1 MAGKKQAPR
10 EKRERRPFSRPMRY
24 DQRTLRE
31 EREYGLYWYAWLW
44 HILRPVTVFLCAVL
58 IVVGLVTMGWNRV
71 YETFLM
77 PVDPNNTQTVRFT
90 IESGD
95 SISEIGENLE
105 NAQLLR
111 NRTVF
116 RYLVQFMGVT
126 DKISYGT
133 FDLSPSM
140 DVNAIITELS
150 SGSQNAE
157 RTITI
162 IPGWT
167 VEDIADYLYEEGA
180 IQSREEFLTLCRDA
194 APFAEMSYPIK
205 LAQDLGT
212 LSGRKYQLEGYLAP
226 DTYRVFRNAS
236 AQQIVNTL
244 VEQTNT
250 VIDEVYYS
258 DSIQYEID
266 PETGEYREVVRY
278 RNDDL
283 TLDQIIILASM
294 IEKEAGKTDD
304 YARVSAVFTNRLNA
318 GMRLESDPTA
328 TYLLGVN
335 KLALTQEETSAVNNY
350 NTYVI
355 DGLPIGP
362 ICNPSA
368 AAMQAA
374 LYPDTQ
380 YIEEG
385 YLYFCAKEP
394 TSGELA
400 FAKTLEEHQAN
411 VAQYRPLWEEYDR
424 QTAAQAD
431 GRGDRR
437 GCPLQLGAFVL

>member
-10 EKRERRPFSRPMRY
+10 QEREQRPFSRPMRY

-31 EREYGLYWYAWLW
+31 EREYGVYWYAWLW
-44 HILRPVTVFLCAVL
+44 RVLRPVTVFFCAVL
-58 IVVGLVTMGWNRV
+58 IVIGLVTMGWNSV
-71 YETFLM
+71 YEAFLM
-77 PVDPNNTQTVRFT
+77 PVDPENTQTVRFT

-105 NAQLLR
+105 KAQLLR

-116 RYLVQFMGVT
+116 RYLVQFLGVT

-140 DVNAIITELS
+140 DVNAIIDELS

-167 VEDIADYLYEEGA
+167 VEDIADYLYAEGA
-180 IQSREEFLTLCRDA
+180 IQSREEFLNLCRDA

-205 LAQDLGT
+205 LAQDMGT

-250 VIDEVYYS
+250 VIDEVYYA
-258 DSIQYEID
+258 DTIQYEVD

-283 TLDQIIILASM
+283 TLDEIIILASM
-294 IEKEAGKTDD
+294 IEKEAANTED
-304 YARVSAVFTNRLNA
+304 YARVSAVFTNRMNA

-328 TYLLGVN
+328 TYLLGVD
-335 KLALTQEETSAVNNY
+335 KLALSDEETSAVNNY

-355 DGLPIGP
+355 DGLPVGP

-368 AAMQAA
+368 AAMEAA
-374 LYPDTQ
+374 LYPDVE
-380 YIEEG
+380 YVDEG

-400 FAKTLEEHQAN
+400 FAKTLEEHEAN
-411 VAQYRPLWEEYDR
+411 VAKYRPLWEEYDR
-424 QTAAQAD
+424 QRAQQQSASD
-431 GRGDRR
+431 TSA
-437 GCPLQLGAFVL
+437 Q

>member
-10 EKRERRPFSRPMRY
+10 QERERRPFSRPMRY
-24 DQRTLRE
+24 DQRTVRE
-31 EREYGLYWYAWLW
+31 EREYGVYWYAWLW
-44 HILRPVTVFLCAVL
+44 RVLRPVTVFFCAVL
-58 IVVGLVTMGWNRV
+58 IVIGLVTMGWNSV
-71 YETFLM
+71 YEAFLM
-77 PVDPNNTQTVRFT
+77 PVDPENTQTVRFT

-105 NAQLLR
+105 KAQLLR

-116 RYLVQFMGVT
+116 RYLVQFLGVT

-140 DVNAIITELS
+140 DVNAIIDELS

-167 VEDIADYLYEEGA
+167 VEDIADYLYAEGA
-180 IQSREEFLTLCRDA
+180 IQSREEFLNLCRDA

-205 LAQDLGT
+205 LAQDMGT

-250 VIDEVYYS
+250 VIDEVYYA
-258 DSIQYEID
+258 DTIQYEVD

-283 TLDQIIILASM
+283 TLDEIIILASM
-294 IEKEAGKTDD
+294 IEKEAASTED
-304 YARVSAVFTNRLNA
+304 YARVSAVFTNRMNA

-328 TYLLGVN
+328 TYLLGVD
-335 KLALTQEETSAVNNY
+335 KLALSNEETSAVNNY

-355 DGLPIGP
+355 DGLPVGP

-368 AAMQAA
+368 AAMEAA
-374 LYPDTQ
+374 LYPDVE
-380 YIEEG
+380 YVDEG

-400 FAKTLEEHQAN
+400 FAKTLEEHEAN
-411 VAQYRPLWEEYDR
+411 VAKYRPLWEEYDR
-424 QTAAQAD
+424 QRAQQQSASD
-431 GRGDRR
+431 TSA
-437 GCPLQLGAFVL
+437 Q

>member
-1 MAGKKQAPR
+1 MAGKKHTVPR
-10 EKRERRPFSRPMRY
+10 DTSRKRPFSRPMRY
-24 DQRTLRE
+24 DQRTLHK
-31 EREYGLYWYAWLW
+31 EREYGVYWYAWLW
-44 HILRPVTVFLCAVL
+44 RVLRPLTAFFCAVL
-58 IVVGLVTMGWNRV
+58 IVIGIVTMGWNRV

-167 VEDIADYLYEEGA
+167 VEDIADYLYAEGA
-180 IQSREEFLTLCRDA
+180 IQSREEFLNLCRDA

-205 LAQDLGT
+205 LAQDMGT

-244 VEQTNT
+244 VEQTHT
-250 VIDEVYYS
+250 VIDEVYYA
-258 DSIQYEID
+258 DTIQYEVD
-266 PETGEYREVVRY
+266 PVTGEYREVVRY

-283 TLDQIIILASM
+283 TLDEIIILASM
-294 IEKEAGKTDD
+294 IEKEAANTED
-304 YARVSAVFTNRLNA
+304 YARVSAVFTNRMNA

-328 TYLLGVN
+328 TYLLGVD
-335 KLALTQEETSAVNNY
+335 KLALSDEETSAVNNY

-355 DGLPIGP
+355 DGLPVGP

-368 AAMQAA
+368 AAMEAA
-374 LYPDTQ
+374 LYPDVE
-380 YIEEG
+380 YVDEG

-400 FAKTLEEHQAN
+400 FAKTLEEHEAN
-411 VAQYRPLWEEYDR
+411 VAKYRPLWEEYDR
-424 QTAAQAD
+424 QRAQQQSASD
-431 GRGDRR
+431 TSA
-437 GCPLQLGAFVL
+437 Q

>member
-10 EKRERRPFSRPMRY
+10 QERERRPFSRPMRY
-24 DQRTLRE
+24 DQRTVRE
-31 EREYGLYWYAWLW
+31 EREYGVYWYAWLW
-44 HILRPVTVFLCAVL
+44 RVLRPVTVFFCAVL
-58 IVVGLVTMGWNRV
+58 IVIGLVTMGWNSV
-71 YETFLM
+71 YEAFLM
-77 PVDPNNTQTVRFT
+77 PVDPENTQTVRFT

-105 NAQLLR
+105 KAQLLR

-116 RYLVQFMGVT
+116 RYLVQFLGVT

-140 DVNAIITELS
+140 DVNAIIDELS

-205 LAQDLGT
+205 LAQDMGT

-236 AQQIVNTL
+236 AQQIVSTL

-250 VIDEVYYS
+250 VIDEVYYA
-258 DSIQYEID
+258 DTIQYEVD

-283 TLDQIIILASM
+283 TLDEIIILASM
-294 IEKEAGKTDD
+294 IEKEAANTED
-304 YARVSAVFTNRLNA
+304 YARVSAVFTNRMNA

-328 TYLLGVN
+328 TYLLGVD
-335 KLALTQEETSAVNNY
+335 KLALSDEETSAVNNY

-355 DGLPIGP
+355 DGLPVGP

-368 AAMQAA
+368 AAMEAA
-374 LYPDTQ
+374 LYPDVE
-380 YIEEG
+380 YVDEG

-400 FAKTLEEHQAN
+400 FAKTLEEHEAN
-411 VAQYRPLWEEYDR
+411 VAKYRPLWEEYDR
-424 QTAAQAD
+424 QRAQQQSASD
-431 GRGDRR
+431 TSA
-437 GCPLQLGAFVL
+437 Q

>member
-10 EKRERRPFSRPMRY
+10 QERERRPFSRPMRY
-24 DQRTLRE
+24 DQRTVRE
-31 EREYGLYWYAWLW
+31 EREYGVYWYAWLW
-44 HILRPVTVFLCAVL
+44 RVLRPVTVFFCAVL
-58 IVVGLVTMGWNRV
+58 IVIGLVTMGWNSV
-71 YETFLM
+71 YEAFLM
-77 PVDPNNTQTVRFT
+77 PVDPENTQTVRFT

-105 NAQLLR
+105 KAQLLR

-116 RYLVQFMGVT
+116 RYLVQFLGVT

-140 DVNAIITELS
+140 DVNAIIDELS

-167 VEDIADYLYEEGA
+167 VEDIADYLYAEGA
-180 IQSREEFLTLCRDA
+180 IQSREEFLNLCRDA

-205 LAQDLGT
+205 LAQDMGT

-236 AQQIVNTL
+236 AQQIVSTL

-250 VIDEVYYS
+250 VIDEVYYA
-258 DSIQYEID
+258 DTIQYEVD

-283 TLDQIIILASM
+283 TLDEIIILASM
-294 IEKEAGKTDD
+294 IEKEAASTED
-304 YARVSAVFTNRLNA
+304 YARVSAVFTNRMNA

-328 TYLLGVN
+328 TYLLGVD
-335 KLALTQEETSAVNNY
+335 KLALSNEETSAVNNY

-355 DGLPIGP
+355 DGLPVGP

-368 AAMQAA
+368 AAMEAA
-374 LYPDTQ
+374 LYPDVE
-380 YIEEG
+380 YVDEG

-400 FAKTLEEHQAN
+400 FARTLEEHEAN
-411 VAQYRPLWEEYDR
+411 VAKYRPLWEEYDR
-424 QTAAQAD
+424 QRAQQQSASD
-431 GRGDRR
+431 TSA
-437 GCPLQLGAFVL
+437 Q

>member
-10 EKRERRPFSRPMRY
+10 QERERRPFSRPMRY
-24 DQRTLRE
+24 DQRTVRE
-31 EREYGLYWYAWLW
+31 EREYGVYWYAWLW
-44 HILRPVTVFLCAVL
+44 RVLRPVTVFFCAVL
-58 IVVGLVTMGWNRV
+58 IVIGLVTMGWNSV
-71 YETFLM
+71 YEAFLM
-77 PVDPNNTQTVRFT
+77 PVDPENTQTVRFT

-105 NAQLLR
+105 EAQLLR

-116 RYLVQFMGVT
+116 RYLVQFLGVT

-140 DVNAIITELS
+140 DVNAIIDELS

-167 VEDIADYLYEEGA
+167 VEDIADYLYAEGA
-180 IQSREEFLTLCRDA
+180 IQSREEFLNLCRDA

-205 LAQDLGT
+205 LAQDMGT

-236 AQQIVNTL
+236 AQQIVSTL

-250 VIDEVYYS
+250 VIDEVYYA
-258 DSIQYEID
+258 DTIQYEVD

-283 TLDQIIILASM
+283 TLDEIIILASM
-294 IEKEAGKTDD
+294 IEKEAANTED
-304 YARVSAVFTNRLNA
+304 YARVSAVFTNRMNA

-328 TYLLGVN
+328 TYLLGVD
-335 KLALTQEETSAVNNY
+335 KLALSDEETSAVNNY

-355 DGLPIGP
+355 DGLPVGP

-368 AAMQAA
+368 AAMEAA
-374 LYPDTQ
+374 LYPDVE
-380 YIEEG
+380 YVDEG

-400 FAKTLEEHQAN
+400 FAKTLEEHEAN

-424 QTAAQAD
+424 QRAQQQSASD
-431 GRGDRR
+431 TNA
-437 GCPLQLGAFVL
+437 Q

>member
-10 EKRERRPFSRPMRY
+10 QERERRPFSRPMRY
-24 DQRTLRE
+24 DQRTVRE
-31 EREYGLYWYAWLW
+31 EREYGVYWYAWLW
-44 HILRPVTVFLCAVL
+44 RVLRPVTVFFCAVL
-58 IVVGLVTMGWNRV
+58 IVIGLVTMGWNSV
-71 YETFLM
+71 YEAFLM
-77 PVDPNNTQTVRFT
+77 PVDPENTQTVRFT

-105 NAQLLR
+105 KAQLLR

-116 RYLVQFMGVT
+116 RYLVQFLGVT

-140 DVNAIITELS
+140 DVNAIIDELS

-167 VEDIADYLYEEGA
+167 VEDIADYLYAEGA
-180 IQSREEFLTLCRDA
+180 IQSREEFLNLCRDA

-205 LAQDLGT
+205 LAQDMGT

-236 AQQIVNTL
+236 AQQIVSTL

-250 VIDEVYYS
+250 VIDEVYYA
-258 DSIQYEID
+258 DTIQYEVD

-283 TLDQIIILASM
+283 TLDEIIILASI
-294 IEKEAGKTDD
+294 IEKEAANTED
-304 YARVSAVFTNRLNA
+304 YARVSAVFTNRMNA

-328 TYLLGVN
+328 TYLLGVD
-335 KLALTQEETSAVNNY
+335 KLALSDEETSAVNNY

-355 DGLPIGP
+355 DGLPVGP

-368 AAMQAA
+368 AAMEAA
-374 LYPDTQ
+374 LYPDVE
-380 YIEEG
+380 YVDEG

-400 FAKTLEEHQAN
+400 FARTLEEHEAN
-411 VAQYRPLWEEYDR
+411 VAKYRPLWEEYDR
-424 QTAAQAD
+424 QRAQQQQSANDTTAQ
-431 GRGDRR
+431 
-437 GCPLQLGAFVL
+437 Q

>member
-10 EKRERRPFSRPMRY
+10 QERERRPFSRPMRY
-24 DQRTLRE
+24 DQRTVRE
-31 EREYGLYWYAWLW
+31 EREYGVYWYAWLW
-44 HILRPVTVFLCAVL
+44 RVLRPVTVFFCAVL
-58 IVVGLVTMGWNRV
+58 IVIGLVTMGWNSV
-71 YETFLM
+71 YEAFLM
-77 PVDPNNTQTVRFT
+77 PVDPENTQTVRFT

-105 NAQLLR
+105 KAQLLR

-116 RYLVQFMGVT
+116 RYLVQFLGVT

-140 DVNAIITELS
+140 DVNAIIDELS

-167 VEDIADYLYEEGA
+167 VEDIADYLYAEGA
-180 IQSREEFLTLCRDA
+180 IQSREEFLNLCRDA

-205 LAQDLGT
+205 LAQDMGT

-250 VIDEVYYS
+250 VIDEVYYA
-258 DSIQYEID
+258 DTIQYEVD

-283 TLDQIIILASM
+283 TLDEIIILASM
-294 IEKEAGKTDD
+294 IEKEAASTED
-304 YARVSAVFTNRLNA
+304 YGRVSAVFTNRMNA

-328 TYLLGVN
+328 TYLLGVD
-335 KLALTQEETSAVNNY
+335 KLALSNEETSAVNNY

-368 AAMQAA
+368 AAMEAA
-374 LYPDTQ
+374 LYPDVE
-380 YIEEG
+380 YVDEG

-400 FAKTLEEHQAN
+400 FARTLEEHEAN
-411 VAQYRPLWEEYDR
+411 VAKYRPLWEEYDR
-424 QTAAQAD
+424 QRAQQQSASD
-431 GRGDRR
+431 TSA
-437 GCPLQLGAFVL
+437 Q

>member
-10 EKRERRPFSRPMRY
+10 QERERRPFSRPMRY
-24 DQRTLRE
+24 DQRTVRE
-31 EREYGLYWYAWLW
+31 EREYGVYWYAWLW
-44 HILRPVTVFLCAVL
+44 RVLRPVTVFFCAVL
-58 IVVGLVTMGWNRV
+58 IVIGLVTMGWNSV
-71 YETFLM
+71 YEAFLM
-77 PVDPNNTQTVRFT
+77 PVDPENTQTVRFT

-105 NAQLLR
+105 KAQLLR

-116 RYLVQFMGVT
+116 RYLVQFLGVT

-140 DVNAIITELS
+140 DVNAIIDELS

-167 VEDIADYLYEEGA
+167 VEDIADYLYAEGA
-180 IQSREEFLTLCRDA
+180 IQSREEFLNLCRDA

-205 LAQDLGT
+205 LAQDMGT

-236 AQQIVNTL
+236 AQQIVSTL

-283 TLDQIIILASM
+283 TLDEIIILASM
-294 IEKEAGKTDD
+294 IEKEAANTED
-304 YARVSAVFTNRLNA
+304 YARVSAVFTNRMNA

-328 TYLLGVN
+328 TYLLGVD
-335 KLALTQEETSAVNNY
+335 KLALSDEETSAVNNY

-355 DGLPIGP
+355 DGLPVGP

-368 AAMQAA
+368 AAMEAA
-374 LYPDTQ
+374 LYPDVE
-380 YIEEG
+380 YVDEG

-400 FAKTLEEHQAN
+400 FAKTLEEHEAN
-411 VAQYRPLWEEYDR
+411 VAKYRPLWEEYDR
-424 QTAAQAD
+424 QRAQQQSASD
-431 GRGDRR
+431 TSA
-437 GCPLQLGAFVL
+437 Q

>member
-283 TLDQIIILASM
+283 TLDEIIILASM
-294 IEKEAGKTDD
+294 IEKEAASTED
-304 YARVSAVFTNRLNA
+304 YGRVSAVFTNRMNA

-328 TYLLGVN
+328 TYLLGID
-335 KLALTQEETSAVNNY
+335 KLALSNEETSAVNNY

-368 AAMQAA
+368 AAMEAA
-374 LYPDTQ
+374 LYPDVE
-380 YIEEG
+380 YVDEG

-400 FAKTLEEHQAN
+400 FAKTLEEHEAN
-411 VAQYRPLWEEYDR
+411 VAKYRPLWEEYDR
-424 QTAAQAD
+424 QRAQQQQQSANDTTAQ
-431 GRGDRR
+431 
-437 GCPLQLGAFVL
+437 Q

>member
-10 EKRERRPFSRPMRY
+10 KTRERRPFSRPMRY

-31 EREYGLYWYAWLW
+31 EREYGVYWYAWLW
-44 HILRPVTVFLCAVL
+44 RVLRPVTVFLCAVL
-58 IVVGLVTMGWNRV
+58 IVVGLVTTGWNKV

-77 PVDPNNTQTVRFT
+77 PVDPDNTQTVRFT

-105 NAQLLR
+105 KAQLLR

-116 RYLVQFMGVT
+116 RYLVQFLGVT

-140 DVNAIITELS
+140 DVNAIIEELS

-194 APFAEMSYPIK
+194 APFADMSYPIK
-205 LAQDLGT
+205 LAQDMGT

-236 AQQIVNTL
+236 AQQIVSTL

-283 TLDQIIILASM
+283 TLDEIIILASM
-294 IEKEAGKTDD
+294 IEKEAANTAD
-304 YARVSAVFTNRLNA
+304 YGRVSAVFTNRMRA

-328 TYLLGVN
+328 TYLLGVD
-335 KLALTQEETSAVNNY
+335 KLALSNEETSAVNNY

-368 AAMQAA
+368 AAMEAA
-374 LYPDTQ
+374 LYPDVE
-380 YIEEG
+380 YVDEG

-400 FAKTLEEHQAN
+400 FAKTLEEHEAN
-411 VAQYRPLWEEYDR
+411 VARYRPLWEEYDR
-424 QTAAQAD
+424 QRAQQQSASD
-431 GRGDRR
+431 TNA
-437 GCPLQLGAFVL
+437 Q

>member
-1 MAGKKQAPR
+1 M
-10 EKRERRPFSRPMRY
+10 
-24 DQRTLRE
+24 
-31 EREYGLYWYAWLW
+31 
-44 HILRPVTVFLCAVL
+44 
-58 IVVGLVTMGWNRV
+58 
-71 YETFLM
+71 
-77 PVDPNNTQTVRFT
+77 
-90 IESGD
+90 
-95 SISEIGENLE
+95 
-105 NAQLLR
+105 
-111 NRTVF
+111 
-116 RYLVQFMGVT
+116 
-126 DKISYGT
+126 
-133 FDLSPSM
+133 
-140 DVNAIITELS
+140 
-150 SGSQNAE
+150 
-157 RTITI
+157 
-162 IPGWT
+162 
-167 VEDIADYLYEEGA
+167 EDIADYLYEEGA

-283 TLDQIIILASM
+283 TLDEIIILASM
-294 IEKEAGKTDD
+294 IEKEAASTED
-304 YARVSAVFTNRLNA
+304 YGRVSAVFTNRMNA

-328 TYLLGVN
+328 TYLLGVD
-335 KLALTQEETSAVNNY
+335 KLALSDEETSAVNNY

-368 AAMQAA
+368 AAMEAA
-374 LYPDTQ
+374 LYPDVE
-380 YIEEG
+380 YVDEG

-400 FAKTLEEHQAN
+400 FAKTLEEHEAN
-411 VAQYRPLWEEYDR
+411 VAKYRPLWEEYDR
-424 QTAAQAD
+424 QRAQQQSASGTD
-431 GRGDRR
+431 A
-437 GCPLQLGAFVL
+437 Q

>member
-10 EKRERRPFSRPMRY
+10 QERERRPFSRPMRY
-24 DQRTLRE
+24 DQRTVRE
-31 EREYGLYWYAWLW
+31 EREYGVYWYAWLW
-44 HILRPVTVFLCAVL
+44 RVLRPVTVFFCAVL
-58 IVVGLVTMGWNRV
+58 IVIGLVTMGWNSV
-71 YETFLM
+71 YEAFLM
-77 PVDPNNTQTVRFT
+77 PVDPENTQTVRFT
-90 IESGD
+90 IESGE

-105 NAQLLR
+105 KAQLLR

-116 RYLVQFMGVT
+116 RYLVQFLGVT

-140 DVNAIITELS
+140 DVNAIIDELS

-167 VEDIADYLYEEGA
+167 VEDIADYLYAEGA
-180 IQSREEFLTLCRDA
+180 IQSREEFLNLCRDA

-205 LAQDLGT
+205 LAQDMGT

-236 AQQIVNTL
+236 AQQIVSTL

-250 VIDEVYYS
+250 VIDEVYYA
-258 DSIQYEID
+258 DTIQYEVD

-283 TLDQIIILASM
+283 TLDEIIILASM
-294 IEKEAGKTDD
+294 IEKEAANTED
-304 YARVSAVFTNRLNA
+304 YARVSAVFTNRMNA

-328 TYLLGVN
+328 TYLLGVD
-335 KLALTQEETSAVNNY
+335 KLALSDEETSAVNNY

-355 DGLPIGP
+355 DGLPVGP

-368 AAMQAA
+368 AAMEAA
-374 LYPDTQ
+374 LYPDVE
-380 YIEEG
+380 YVDEG

-400 FAKTLEEHQAN
+400 FARTLEEHEAN
-411 VAQYRPLWEEYDR
+411 VAKYRPLWEEYDR
-424 QTAAQAD
+424 QRAQQQQQSANDTTAQ
-431 GRGDRR
+431 
-437 GCPLQLGAFVL
+437 Q

>member
-10 EKRERRPFSRPMRY
+10 KTRERRPFSRPMRY

-31 EREYGLYWYAWLW
+31 EREYGVYWYAWLW
-44 HILRPVTVFLCAVL
+44 RVLRPVTVFLCAVL
-58 IVVGLVTMGWNRV
+58 IVVGLVTTGWNKV

-77 PVDPNNTQTVRFT
+77 PVDPDNTQTVRFT

-105 NAQLLR
+105 KAQLLR

-116 RYLVQFMGVT
+116 RYLVQFLGVT

-283 TLDQIIILASM
+283 TLDEIIILASM
-294 IEKEAGKTDD
+294 IEKEAASTED
-304 YARVSAVFTNRLNA
+304 YGRVSAVFTNRMNA

-328 TYLLGVN
+328 TYLLGID
-335 KLALTQEETSAVNNY
+335 KLALSNEETSAVNNY

-368 AAMQAA
+368 AAMEAA
-374 LYPDTQ
+374 LYPDVE
-380 YIEEG
+380 YVDEG

-400 FAKTLEEHQAN
+400 FAKTLEEHEAN

-424 QTAAQAD
+424 QRAQQQSASD
-431 GRGDRR
+431 TNA
-437 GCPLQLGAFVL
+437 Q

>member
-133 FDLSPSM
+133 FNLSPSM

-283 TLDQIIILASM
+283 TLDEIIILASM
-294 IEKEAGKTDD
+294 IEKEAASTED
-304 YARVSAVFTNRLNA
+304 YGRVSAVFTNRMNA

-328 TYLLGVN
+328 TYLLGID
-335 KLALTQEETSAVNNY
+335 KLALSNEETSAVNNY

-368 AAMQAA
+368 AAMEAA
-374 LYPDTQ
+374 LYPDVE
-380 YIEEG
+380 YVDEG

-400 FAKTLEEHQAN
+400 FAKTLEEHEAN
-411 VAQYRPLWEEYDR
+411 VARYRPLWEEYDR
-424 QTAAQAD
+424 QRAQQQSASD
-431 GRGDRR
+431 TNA
-437 GCPLQLGAFVL
+437 Q

>member
-10 EKRERRPFSRPMRY
+10 QERERRPFSRPMRY
-24 DQRTLRE
+24 DQRTVRE
-31 EREYGLYWYAWLW
+31 EREYGVYWYAWLW
-44 HILRPVTVFLCAVL
+44 RVLRPVTVFFCAVL
-58 IVVGLVTMGWNRV
+58 IVIGLVTMGWNSV
-71 YETFLM
+71 YEAFLM
-77 PVDPNNTQTVRFT
+77 PVDPENTQTVRFT

-105 NAQLLR
+105 KAQLLR

-116 RYLVQFMGVT
+116 RYLVQFLGVT

-140 DVNAIITELS
+140 DVNAIIDELS

-194 APFAEMSYPIK
+194 APFADMSYPIK
-205 LAQDLGT
+205 LAQDMGT

-283 TLDQIIILASM
+283 TLDEIIILASM
-294 IEKEAGKTDD
+294 IEKEAASTED
-304 YARVSAVFTNRLNA
+304 YARVSAVFTNRMNA

-328 TYLLGVN
+328 TYLLGVD
-335 KLALTQEETSAVNNY
+335 KLALSDEETSAVNNY

-355 DGLPIGP
+355 DGLPVGP

-368 AAMQAA
+368 AAMEAA
-374 LYPDTQ
+374 LYPDVE
-380 YIEEG
+380 YVDEG

-400 FAKTLEEHQAN
+400 FAKTLEEHEAN

-424 QTAAQAD
+424 QRAQQQSASD
-431 GRGDRR
+431 TSA
-437 GCPLQLGAFVL
+437 Q

>member
-10 EKRERRPFSRPMRY
+10 QERERRPFSRPMRY
-24 DQRTLRE
+24 DQRTVRE
-31 EREYGLYWYAWLW
+31 EREYGVYWYAWLW
-44 HILRPVTVFLCAVL
+44 RVLRPVTVFFCAVL
-58 IVVGLVTMGWNRV
+58 IVIGLVTMGWNSV
-71 YETFLM
+71 YEAFLM
-77 PVDPNNTQTVRFT
+77 PVDPENTQTVRFT

-105 NAQLLR
+105 EAQLLR

-116 RYLVQFMGVT
+116 RYLVQFLGVT

-140 DVNAIITELS
+140 DVNAIIDELS

-167 VEDIADYLYEEGA
+167 VEDIADYLYAEGA
-180 IQSREEFLTLCRDA
+180 IQSREEFLNLCRDA

-205 LAQDLGT
+205 LAQDMGT

-250 VIDEVYYS
+250 VIDEVYYA
-258 DSIQYEID
+258 DTIQYEVD

-283 TLDQIIILASM
+283 TLDEIIILASM
-294 IEKEAGKTDD
+294 IEKEAANTED
-304 YARVSAVFTNRLNA
+304 YARVSAVFTNRMNA

-328 TYLLGVN
+328 TYLLGVD
-335 KLALTQEETSAVNNY
+335 KLALSDEETSAVNNY

-355 DGLPIGP
+355 DGLPVGP

-368 AAMQAA
+368 AAMEAA
-374 LYPDTQ
+374 LYPDVE
-380 YIEEG
+380 YVDEG

-400 FAKTLEEHQAN
+400 FAKTLEEHEAN

-424 QTAAQAD
+424 QRAQQQSASD
-431 GRGDRR
+431 TNA
-437 GCPLQLGAFVL
+437 Q

>member
-1 MAGKKQAPR
+1 MAGKKHTVPR
-10 EKRERRPFSRPMRY
+10 DPSRKRPFSRPMRY
-24 DQRTLRE
+24 DQRTLHK
-31 EREYGLYWYAWLW
+31 EREYGVYWYAWLW
-44 HILRPVTVFLCAVL
+44 RVLRPLTAFFCAVL
-58 IVVGLVTMGWNRV
+58 IVIGIVTMGWNRV
-71 YETFLM
+71 YEAFLM
-77 PVDPNNTQTVRFT
+77 PVDPESTETVQFT

-95 SISEIGENLE
+95 SISRIGTNLE
-105 NAQLLR
+105 RENLLR
-111 NRTVF
+111 NSTVF
-116 RYLVQFMGVT
+116 RYLVQFTGVT
-126 DKISYGT
+126 DEISYGT
-133 FDLSPSM
+133 YELSPSM
-140 DVNAIITELS
+140 DVSAIINELT

-180 IQSREEFLTLCRDA
+180 ITSREEFLNLCRDA
-194 APFAEMSYPIK
+194 TPFVEMSYPIK
-205 LAQDLGT
+205 LAQDMGT

-226 DTYRVFRNAS
+226 DTYRVFRSAS
-236 AQQIVNTL
+236 AQEIINTL

-250 VIDEVYYS
+250 VIDEVYYANTV
-258 DSIQYEID
+258 QYELD
-266 PETGEYREVVRY
+266 AETGEYQQVERY

-368 AAMQAA
+368 AAMHAA

-424 QTAAQAD
+424 QTAAQAEATAT
-431 GRGDRR
+431 
-437 GCPLQLGAFVL
+437 PTPQAQ

>member
-10 EKRERRPFSRPMRY
+10 QERERRPFSRPMRY
-24 DQRTLRE
+24 DQRTVRE
-31 EREYGLYWYAWLW
+31 EREYGVYWYAWLW
-44 HILRPVTVFLCAVL
+44 RVLRPVTVFFCAVL
-58 IVVGLVTMGWNRV
+58 IVIGLVTMGWNSV
-71 YETFLM
+71 YEAFLM
-77 PVDPNNTQTVRFT
+77 PVDPENTQTVRFT

-105 NAQLLR
+105 KAQLLR

-116 RYLVQFMGVT
+116 RYLVQFLGVT

-140 DVNAIITELS
+140 DVNAIIDELS

-167 VEDIADYLYEEGA
+167 VEDIADYLYAEGA
-180 IQSREEFLTLCRDA
+180 IQSREEFLNLCRDA

-205 LAQDLGT
+205 LAQDMGT

-236 AQQIVNTL
+236 AQQIVSTL

-250 VIDEVYYS
+250 VIDEVYYA
-258 DSIQYEID
+258 DTIQYEVD

-283 TLDQIIILASM
+283 TLDEIIILASM
-294 IEKEAGKTDD
+294 IEKEAANTED
-304 YARVSAVFTNRLNA
+304 YARVSAVFTNRMNA

-328 TYLLGVN
+328 TYLLGVD
-335 KLALTQEETSAVNNY
+335 KLALSDEETSAVNNY

-355 DGLPIGP
+355 DGLPVGP

-368 AAMQAA
+368 AAMEAA
-374 LYPDTQ
+374 LYPDVE
-380 YIEEG
+380 YVDEG

-400 FAKTLEEHQAN
+400 FARTLEEHEAN

-424 QTAAQAD
+424 QRAQQQSASD
-431 GRGDRR
+431 TSA
-437 GCPLQLGAFVL
+437 Q

>member
-10 EKRERRPFSRPMRY
+10 QERERRPFSRPMRY
-24 DQRTLRE
+24 DQRTVRE
-31 EREYGLYWYAWLW
+31 EREYGVYWYAWLW
-44 HILRPVTVFLCAVL
+44 RVLRPVTVFFCAVL
-58 IVVGLVTMGWNRV
+58 IVIGLVTMGWNSV
-71 YETFLM
+71 YEAFLM
-77 PVDPNNTQTVRFT
+77 PVDPENTQTVRFT

-105 NAQLLR
+105 KAQLLR

-116 RYLVQFMGVT
+116 RYLVQFLGVT

-140 DVNAIITELS
+140 DVNAIIEELS

-167 VEDIADYLYEEGA
+167 VEDIADYLYAEGA
-180 IQSREEFLTLCRDA
+180 IQSREEFLNLCRDA

-205 LAQDLGT
+205 LAQDMGT

-236 AQQIVNTL
+236 AQQIVSTL

-250 VIDEVYYS
+250 VIDEVYYA
-258 DSIQYEID
+258 DTIQYEVD

-283 TLDQIIILASM
+283 TLDEIIILASM
-294 IEKEAGKTDD
+294 IEKEAASTGD
-304 YARVSAVFTNRLNA
+304 YARVSAVFTNRMNA

-328 TYLLGVN
+328 TYLLGVD
-335 KLALTQEETSAVNNY
+335 KLALSDEETSAVNNY

-355 DGLPIGP
+355 DGLPVGP

-368 AAMQAA
+368 AAMEAA
-374 LYPDTQ
+374 LYPDVE
-380 YIEEG
+380 YVDEG

-400 FAKTLEEHQAN
+400 FAKTLEEHEAN

-424 QTAAQAD
+424 QRAQQQSASD
-431 GRGDRR
+431 TNA
-437 GCPLQLGAFVL
+437 Q

>member
-10 EKRERRPFSRPMRY
+10 QERERRPFSRPMRY
-24 DQRTLRE
+24 DQRTVRE
-31 EREYGLYWYAWLW
+31 EREYGVYWYAWLW
-44 HILRPVTVFLCAVL
+44 RVLRPVTVFFCAVL
-58 IVVGLVTMGWNRV
+58 IVIGLVTMGWNSV
-71 YETFLM
+71 YEAFLM
-77 PVDPNNTQTVRFT
+77 PVDPENTQTVRFT

-105 NAQLLR
+105 KAQLLR

-116 RYLVQFMGVT
+116 RYLVQFLGVT

-140 DVNAIITELS
+140 DVNAIIDELS

-167 VEDIADYLYEEGA
+167 VEDIADYLYAEGA
-180 IQSREEFLTLCRDA
+180 IQSREEFLNLCRDA

-205 LAQDLGT
+205 LAQDMGT

-236 AQQIVNTL
+236 AQQIVSTL

-250 VIDEVYYS
+250 VIDEVYYA
-258 DSIQYEID
+258 DTIQYEVD

-283 TLDQIIILASM
+283 TLDEIIILASM
-294 IEKEAGKTDD
+294 IEKEAASTED
-304 YARVSAVFTNRLNA
+304 YARVSAVFTNRMNA

-328 TYLLGVN
+328 TYLLGVD
-335 KLALTQEETSAVNNY
+335 KLALSAEETSAVNNY

-355 DGLPIGP
+355 DGLPVGP

-368 AAMQAA
+368 AAMEAA
-374 LYPDTQ
+374 LYPDVE
-380 YIEEG
+380 YVDEG

-400 FAKTLEEHQAN
+400 FAKTLEEHEAN

-424 QTAAQAD
+424 QRAQQQSASD
-431 GRGDRR
+431 TSA
-437 GCPLQLGAFVL
+437 Q

>member
-10 EKRERRPFSRPMRY
+10 REGVRRPFSRPMRY

-31 EREYGLYWYAWLW
+31 EREYGVYWYAWLW
-44 HILRPVTVFLCAVL
+44 RILRPVTIFLCAIL
-58 IVVGLVTMGWNRV
+58 IVVGLVTTGWNKV
-71 YETFLM
+71 YEAFLM
-77 PVDPNNTQTVRFT
+77 PVDPGNTQTTRFT

-105 NAQLLR
+105 KAQLLR
-111 NRTVF
+111 NGTVF
-116 RYLVQFMGVT
+116 RYLVQFTGVT

-140 DVNAIITELS
+140 DVNAIIAELS

-167 VEDIADYLYEEGA
+167 VEDIADYLYAEGA
-180 IQSREEFLTLCRDA
+180 IQSREEFLNLCRDA

-205 LAQDLGT
+205 LAQDMGT
-212 LSGRKYQLEGYLAP
+212 LPGRKYQLEGYLAP

-236 AQQIVNTL
+236 AQEIIRTL

-250 VIDEVYYS
+250 VIDEVYYA
-258 DSIQYEID
+258 DTIQYEVD
-266 PETGEYREVVRY
+266 PETGEYREVERY
-278 RNDDL
+278 RNDNL
-283 TLDQIIILASM
+283 TLDEIIILASM
-294 IEKEAGKTDD
+294 IEKEAASTED
-304 YARVSAVFTNRLNA
+304 YARVSAVFTNRMNA

-328 TYLLGVN
+328 TYLLGVD
-335 KLALTQEETSAVNNY
+335 KLALSSEETSAVNNY

-355 DGLPIGP
+355 DGLPVGP

-368 AAMQAA
+368 AAMEAA
-374 LYPDTQ
+374 LYPDVE
-380 YIEEG
+380 YVNEG

-411 VAQYRPLWEEYDR
+411 VARYRPLWEEYDR
-424 QTAAQAD
+424 QRAQRD
-431 GRGDRR
+431 TNG
-437 GCPLQLGAFVL
+437 Q

>member
-10 EKRERRPFSRPMRY
+10 QERERRPFSRPMRY
-24 DQRTLRE
+24 DQRTVRE
-31 EREYGLYWYAWLW
+31 EREYGVYWYAWLW
-44 HILRPVTVFLCAVL
+44 RVLRPVTVFFCAVL
-58 IVVGLVTMGWNRV
+58 IVIGLVTMGWNSV
-71 YETFLM
+71 YEAFLM
-77 PVDPNNTQTVRFT
+77 PVDPENTQTVRFT

-105 NAQLLR
+105 KAQLLR

-116 RYLVQFMGVT
+116 RYLVQFLGVT

-140 DVNAIITELS
+140 DVNAIIDELS

-167 VEDIADYLYEEGA
+167 VEDIADYLYAEGA
-180 IQSREEFLTLCRDA
+180 IQSREEFLNLCRDA

-205 LAQDLGT
+205 LAQDMGT

-236 AQQIVNTL
+236 AQQIVSTL

-250 VIDEVYYS
+250 VIDEVYYA
-258 DSIQYEID
+258 DTIQYEVD

-283 TLDQIIILASM
+283 TLDEIIILASM
-294 IEKEAGKTDD
+294 IEKEAANTED
-304 YARVSAVFTNRLNA
+304 YARVSAVFTNRMNA

-328 TYLLGVN
+328 TYLLGVD
-335 KLALTQEETSAVNNY
+335 KLALSAEETSAVNNY

-355 DGLPIGP
+355 DGLPVGP

-368 AAMQAA
+368 AAMEAA
-374 LYPDTQ
+374 LYPDVE
-380 YIEEG
+380 YVDEG

-400 FAKTLEEHQAN
+400 FAKTLEEHEAN

-424 QTAAQAD
+424 QRAQQQSASD
-431 GRGDRR
+431 TSA
-437 GCPLQLGAFVL
+437 Q

>member
-10 EKRERRPFSRPMRY
+10 QERERRPFSRPMRY
-24 DQRTLRE
+24 DQRTVRE
-31 EREYGLYWYAWLW
+31 EREYGVYWYAWLW
-44 HILRPVTVFLCAVL
+44 RVLRPVTVFFCAVL
-58 IVVGLVTMGWNRV
+58 IVIGLVTMGWNSV
-71 YETFLM
+71 YEAFLM
-77 PVDPNNTQTVRFT
+77 PVDPENTQTVRFT

-105 NAQLLR
+105 KAQLLR

-116 RYLVQFMGVT
+116 RYLVQFLGVT

-140 DVNAIITELS
+140 DVNAIIDELS

-167 VEDIADYLYEEGA
+167 VEDIADYLYAEGA
-180 IQSREEFLTLCRDA
+180 IQSREEFLNLCRDA

-205 LAQDLGT
+205 LAQDMGT

-236 AQQIVNTL
+236 AQQIVSTL

-250 VIDEVYYS
+250 VIDEVYYA
-258 DSIQYEID
+258 DTIQYEVD

-283 TLDQIIILASM
+283 TLDEIIILASM
-294 IEKEAGKTDD
+294 IEKEAANTED
-304 YARVSAVFTNRLNA
+304 YARVSAVFTNRMNA

-328 TYLLGVN
+328 TYLLGVD
-335 KLALTQEETSAVNNY
+335 KLALSDEETSAVNNY

-368 AAMQAA
+368 AAMEAA
-374 LYPDTQ
+374 LYPDVE
-380 YIEEG
+380 YVDEG

-400 FAKTLEEHQAN
+400 FARTLEEHEAN
-411 VAQYRPLWEEYDR
+411 VAQYRPLWEAYDR
-424 QTAAQAD
+424 QQAQASAS
-431 GRGDRR
+431 
-437 GCPLQLGAFVL
+437 PTAEVTPSA

>member
-10 EKRERRPFSRPMRY
+10 QERERRPFSRPMRY
-24 DQRTLRE
+24 DQRTVRE
-31 EREYGLYWYAWLW
+31 EREYGVYWYAWLW
-44 HILRPVTVFLCAVL
+44 RVLRPVTVFFCAVL
-58 IVVGLVTMGWNRV
+58 IVIGLVTMGWNSV
-71 YETFLM
+71 YEAFLM
-77 PVDPNNTQTVRFT
+77 PVDPENTQTVRFT

-105 NAQLLR
+105 EAQLLR

-116 RYLVQFMGVT
+116 RYLVQFLGVT

-140 DVNAIITELS
+140 DVNAIIEELS

-167 VEDIADYLYEEGA
+167 VEDIADYLYAEGA
-180 IQSREEFLTLCRDA
+180 IQSREEFLNLCRDA

-205 LAQDLGT
+205 LAQDMGT

-250 VIDEVYYS
+250 VIDEVYYA
-258 DSIQYEID
+258 DTIQYEVD

-283 TLDQIIILASM
+283 TLDEIIILASM
-294 IEKEAGKTDD
+294 IEKEAANTED
-304 YARVSAVFTNRLNA
+304 YARVSAVFTNRMNA

-328 TYLLGVN
+328 TYLLGVD
-335 KLALTQEETSAVNNY
+335 KLALSDEETSAVNNY

-355 DGLPIGP
+355 DGLPVGP

-368 AAMQAA
+368 AAMEAA
-374 LYPDTQ
+374 LYPDVE
-380 YIEEG
+380 YVDEG

-400 FAKTLEEHQAN
+400 FARTLEEHEAN
-411 VAQYRPLWEEYDR
+411 VAKYRPLWEEYDR
-424 QTAAQAD
+424 QRAQQQSASD
-431 GRGDRR
+431 TSA
-437 GCPLQLGAFVL
+437 Q

>member
-10 EKRERRPFSRPMRY
+10 QERERRPFSRPMRY
-24 DQRTLRE
+24 DQRTVRE
-31 EREYGLYWYAWLW
+31 EREYGVYWYAWLW
-44 HILRPVTVFLCAVL
+44 RVLRPVTVFFCAVL
-58 IVVGLVTMGWNRV
+58 IVIGLVTMGWNSV
-71 YETFLM
+71 YEAFLM
-77 PVDPNNTQTVRFT
+77 PVDPENTQTVRFT

-105 NAQLLR
+105 KAQLLR

-116 RYLVQFMGVT
+116 RYLVQFLGVT

-140 DVNAIITELS
+140 DVNAIIDELS

-167 VEDIADYLYEEGA
+167 VEDIADYLYAEGA
-180 IQSREEFLTLCRDA
+180 IQSREEFLNLCRDA

-205 LAQDLGT
+205 LAQDMGT

-250 VIDEVYYS
+250 VIDEVYYA
-258 DSIQYEID
+258 DTIQYEVD

-283 TLDQIIILASM
+283 TLDEIIILASM
-294 IEKEAGKTDD
+294 IEKEAANTED
-304 YARVSAVFTNRLNA
+304 YARVSAVFTNRMNA

-328 TYLLGVN
+328 TYLLGVD
-335 KLALTQEETSAVNNY
+335 KLALSDEETSAVNNY

-368 AAMQAA
+368 AAMEAA
-374 LYPDTQ
+374 LYPDVE
-380 YIEEG
+380 YVDEG

-400 FAKTLEEHQAN
+400 FAKTLEEHEAN
-411 VAQYRPLWEEYDR
+411 VAKYRPLWEEYDR
-424 QTAAQAD
+424 QRAQQQSASD
-431 GRGDRR
+431 TSA
-437 GCPLQLGAFVL
+437 Q

>member
-10 EKRERRPFSRPMRY
+10 QERERRPFSRPMRY
-24 DQRTLRE
+24 DQRTVRE
-31 EREYGLYWYAWLW
+31 EREYGVYWYAWLW
-44 HILRPVTVFLCAVL
+44 RVLRPVTVFFCAVL
-58 IVVGLVTMGWNRV
+58 IVIGLVTMGWNSV
-71 YETFLM
+71 YEAFLM
-77 PVDPNNTQTVRFT
+77 PVDPENTQTVRFT

-105 NAQLLR
+105 EAQLLR

-116 RYLVQFMGVT
+116 RYLVQFLGVT

-140 DVNAIITELS
+140 DVNAIIDELS

-167 VEDIADYLYEEGA
+167 VEDIADYLYAEGA
-180 IQSREEFLTLCRDA
+180 IQSREEFLNLCRDA

-205 LAQDLGT
+205 LAQDMGT

-236 AQQIVNTL
+236 AQQIVSTL

-250 VIDEVYYS
+250 VIDEVYYA
-258 DSIQYEID
+258 DTIQYEVD

-283 TLDQIIILASM
+283 TLDEIIILASM
-294 IEKEAGKTDD
+294 IEKEAASTED
-304 YARVSAVFTNRLNA
+304 YARVSAVFTNRMNA

-328 TYLLGVN
+328 TYLLGVD
-335 KLALTQEETSAVNNY
+335 KLALSDEETSAVNNY

-355 DGLPIGP
+355 DGLPVGP

-368 AAMQAA
+368 AAMEAA
-374 LYPDTQ
+374 LYPDVE
-380 YIEEG
+380 YVDEG

-400 FAKTLEEHQAN
+400 FAKTLEEHEAN

-424 QTAAQAD
+424 QRAQQQSANDTTAQ
-431 GRGDRR
+431 
-437 GCPLQLGAFVL
+437 Q

>member
-10 EKRERRPFSRPMRY
+10 QERERRPFSRPMRY
-24 DQRTLRE
+24 DQRTVRE
-31 EREYGLYWYAWLW
+31 EREYGVYWYAWLW
-44 HILRPVTVFLCAVL
+44 RVLRPVTVFFCAVL
-58 IVVGLVTMGWNRV
+58 IVIGLVTMGWNSV
-71 YETFLM
+71 YEAFLM
-77 PVDPNNTQTVRFT
+77 PVDPENTQTVRFT

-105 NAQLLR
+105 KAQLLR

-116 RYLVQFMGVT
+116 RYLVQFLGVT

-140 DVNAIITELS
+140 DVNAIIDELS

-167 VEDIADYLYEEGA
+167 VEDIADYLYAEGA
-180 IQSREEFLTLCRDA
+180 IQSREEFLNLCRDA

-205 LAQDLGT
+205 LAQDMGT

-250 VIDEVYYS
+250 VIDEVYYA
-258 DSIQYEID
+258 DTIQYEVD

-283 TLDQIIILASM
+283 TLDEIIILASM
-294 IEKEAGKTDD
+294 IEKEAANTED
-304 YARVSAVFTNRLNA
+304 YARVSAVFTNRMNA

-328 TYLLGVN
+328 TYLLGVD
-335 KLALTQEETSAVNNY
+335 KLALSDEETSAVNNY

-355 DGLPIGP
+355 DGLPVGP

-368 AAMQAA
+368 AAMEAA
-374 LYPDTQ
+374 LYPDVE
-380 YIEEG
+380 YVDEG

-400 FAKTLEEHQAN
+400 FARTLEEHEAN
-411 VAQYRPLWEEYDR
+411 VAQYRPQWEEYDR
-424 QTAAQAD
+424 QRAQQQSASD
-431 GRGDRR
+431 TSA
-437 GCPLQLGAFVL
+437 Q

>member
-194 APFAEMSYPIK
+194 APFADMSYPIK
-205 LAQDLGT
+205 LAQDMGT

-236 AQQIVNTL
+236 AQQIVSTL

-258 DSIQYEID
+258 DHIQYEVD
-266 PETGEYREVVRY
+266 PETGEYREVTRY

-283 TLDQIIILASM
+283 TLDEIIILASM
-294 IEKEAGKTDD
+294 IEKEAANTAD
-304 YARVSAVFTNRLNA
+304 YGRVSAVFTNRMRA

-328 TYLLGVN
+328 TYLLGVD
-335 KLALTQEETSAVNNY
+335 KLALSNEETSAVNNY

-368 AAMQAA
+368 AAMEAA
-374 LYPDTQ
+374 LYPDVE
-380 YIEEG
+380 YVDEG

-400 FAKTLEEHQAN
+400 FAKTLEEHEAN
-411 VAQYRPLWEEYDR
+411 VARYRPLWEEYDR
-424 QTAAQAD
+424 QRAQQQSASD
-431 GRGDRR
+431 TNA
-437 GCPLQLGAFVL
+437 Q

>member
-10 EKRERRPFSRPMRY
+10 QERERRPFSRPMRY
-24 DQRTLRE
+24 DQRTVRE
-31 EREYGLYWYAWLW
+31 EREYGVYWYAWLW
-44 HILRPVTVFLCAVL
+44 RVLRPVTVFFCAVL
-58 IVVGLVTMGWNRV
+58 IVIGLVTMGWNSV
-71 YETFLM
+71 YEAFLM
-77 PVDPNNTQTVRFT
+77 PVDPENTQTVRFT

-105 NAQLLR
+105 KAQLLR

-116 RYLVQFMGVT
+116 RYLVQFLGVT

-140 DVNAIITELS
+140 DVNAIIDELS

-167 VEDIADYLYEEGA
+167 VEDIADYLYAEGA
-180 IQSREEFLTLCRDA
+180 IQSREEFLNLCRDA

-205 LAQDLGT
+205 LAQDMGT

-236 AQQIVNTL
+236 AQQIVSTL

-250 VIDEVYYS
+250 VIDEVYYA
-258 DSIQYEID
+258 DTIQYEVD

-283 TLDQIIILASM
+283 TLDEIIILASM
-294 IEKEAGKTDD
+294 IEKEAASTED
-304 YARVSAVFTNRLNA
+304 YARVSAVFTNRMNA

-328 TYLLGVN
+328 TYLLGVD
-335 KLALTQEETSAVNNY
+335 KLALSDEETSAVNNY

-355 DGLPIGP
+355 DGLPVGP

-368 AAMQAA
+368 AAMEAA
-374 LYPDTQ
+374 LYPDVE
-380 YIEEG
+380 YVDEG

-400 FAKTLEEHQAN
+400 FAKTLEEHEAN
-411 VAQYRPLWEEYDR
+411 VAKYRPLWEEYDR
-424 QTAAQAD
+424 QRAQQQSANDTTAQ
-431 GRGDRR
+431 
-437 GCPLQLGAFVL
+437 Q

>member
-283 TLDQIIILASM
+283 TLDEIIILASM
-294 IEKEAGKTDD
+294 IEKEAASTED
-304 YARVSAVFTNRLNA
+304 YGRVSAVFTNRMNA

-328 TYLLGVN
+328 TYLLGID
-335 KLALTQEETSAVNNY
+335 KLALSNEETSAVNNY

-368 AAMQAA
+368 AAMEAA
-374 LYPDTQ
+374 LYPDVE
-380 YIEEG
+380 YVDEG

-400 FAKTLEEHQAN
+400 FAKTLEEHEAN
-411 VAQYRPLWEEYDR
+411 VAKYRPLWEEYDR
-424 QTAAQAD
+424 QRAQQQSASETD
-431 GRGDRR
+431 A
-437 GCPLQLGAFVL
+437 Q

>member
-95 SISEIGENLE
+95 SISEIGKNLE

-116 RYLVQFMGVT
+116 RYLVQFLGVT

-140 DVNAIITELS
+140 DVNAIIDELS

-167 VEDIADYLYEEGA
+167 VEDIADYLYAEGA
-180 IQSREEFLTLCRDA
+180 IQSREEFLNLCRDA

-205 LAQDLGT
+205 LAQDMGT

-250 VIDEVYYS
+250 VIDEVYYA
-258 DSIQYEID
+258 DTIQYEVD

-283 TLDQIIILASM
+283 TLDEIIILASM
-294 IEKEAGKTDD
+294 IEKEAANTED
-304 YARVSAVFTNRLNA
+304 YARVSAVFTNRMNA

-328 TYLLGVN
+328 TYLLGVD
-335 KLALTQEETSAVNNY
+335 KLALSDEETSAVNNY

-355 DGLPIGP
+355 DGLPVGP

-368 AAMQAA
+368 AAMEAA
-374 LYPDTQ
+374 LYPDVE
-380 YIEEG
+380 YVDEG

-400 FAKTLEEHQAN
+400 FAKTLEEHEAN

-424 QTAAQAD
+424 QRAQQQSANDTTAQ
-431 GRGDRR
+431 
-437 GCPLQLGAFVL
+437 Q

>member
-10 EKRERRPFSRPMRY
+10 QERERRPFSRPMRY
-24 DQRTLRE
+24 DQRTVRE
-31 EREYGLYWYAWLW
+31 EREYGVYWYAWLW
-44 HILRPVTVFLCAVL
+44 RVLRPVTVFFCAVL
-58 IVVGLVTMGWNRV
+58 IVIGLVTMGWNSV
-71 YETFLM
+71 YEAFLM
-77 PVDPNNTQTVRFT
+77 PVDPENTQTVRFT

-105 NAQLLR
+105 KAQLLR

-116 RYLVQFMGVT
+116 RYLVQFLGVT

-140 DVNAIITELS
+140 DVNAIIDELS

-167 VEDIADYLYEEGA
+167 VEDIADYLYAEGA
-180 IQSREEFLTLCRDA
+180 IQSREEFLNLCRDA

-205 LAQDLGT
+205 LAQDMGT

-250 VIDEVYYS
+250 VIDEVYYA
-258 DSIQYEID
+258 DTIQYEVD

-283 TLDQIIILASM
+283 TLDEIIILASM
-294 IEKEAGKTDD
+294 IEKEAANTED
-304 YARVSAVFTNRLNA
+304 YARVSAVFTNRMNA

-328 TYLLGVN
+328 TYLLGVD
-335 KLALTQEETSAVNNY
+335 KLALSDEETSAVNNY

-355 DGLPIGP
+355 DGLPVGP

-368 AAMQAA
+368 AAMEAA
-374 LYPDTQ
+374 LYPDVE
-380 YIEEG
+380 YVDEG

-400 FAKTLEEHQAN
+400 FAKTLEEHEAN

-424 QTAAQAD
+424 QRAQQQQQSANDTTAQ
-431 GRGDRR
+431 
-437 GCPLQLGAFVL
+437 Q

>member
-10 EKRERRPFSRPMRY
+10 QKRERRPFSRPMRY
-24 DQRTLRE
+24 DQRTVRE
-31 EREYGLYWYAWLW
+31 EREYGVYWYAWLW
-44 HILRPVTVFLCAVL
+44 RVLRPVTVFFCAVL
-58 IVVGLVTMGWNRV
+58 IVIGLVTMGWNSV
-71 YETFLM
+71 YEAFLM
-77 PVDPNNTQTVRFT
+77 PVDPENTQTVRFT

-105 NAQLLR
+105 KAQLLR

-116 RYLVQFMGVT
+116 RYLVQFLGVT

-140 DVNAIITELS
+140 DVNAIIDELS

-167 VEDIADYLYEEGA
+167 VEDIADYLYAEGA
-180 IQSREEFLTLCRDA
+180 IQSREEFLNLCRDA

-205 LAQDLGT
+205 LAQDMGT

-236 AQQIVNTL
+236 AQQIVSTL

-250 VIDEVYYS
+250 VIDEVYYA
-258 DSIQYEID
+258 DTIQYEVD

-283 TLDQIIILASM
+283 TLDEIIILASM
-294 IEKEAGKTDD
+294 IEKEAANTED
-304 YARVSAVFTNRLNA
+304 YARVSAVFTNRMNA

-328 TYLLGVN
+328 TYLLGVD
-335 KLALTQEETSAVNNY
+335 KLALSDEETSAVNNY

-355 DGLPIGP
+355 DGLPVGP

-368 AAMQAA
+368 AAMEAA
-374 LYPDTQ
+374 LYPDVE
-380 YIEEG
+380 YVDEG

-400 FAKTLEEHQAN
+400 FAKTLEEHEAN
-411 VAQYRPLWEEYDR
+411 VAKYRPLWEEYDR
-424 QTAAQAD
+424 QRAQQQSASD
-431 GRGDRR
+431 TSA
-437 GCPLQLGAFVL
+437 Q

>member
-10 EKRERRPFSRPMRY
+10 QERERRPFSRPMRY
-24 DQRTLRE
+24 DQRTVRE
-31 EREYGLYWYAWLW
+31 EREYGVYWYAWLW
-44 HILRPVTVFLCAVL
+44 RVLRPVTVFFCAVL
-58 IVVGLVTMGWNRV
+58 IVIGLVTMGWNSV
-71 YETFLM
+71 YEAFLM
-77 PVDPNNTQTVRFT
+77 PVDPENTQTVRFT

-105 NAQLLR
+105 KAQLLR

-116 RYLVQFMGVT
+116 RYLVQFLGVT

-140 DVNAIITELS
+140 DVNAIIDELS

-167 VEDIADYLYEEGA
+167 VEDIADYLYAEGA
-180 IQSREEFLTLCRDA
+180 IQSREEFLNLCRDA

-205 LAQDLGT
+205 LAQDMGT

-236 AQQIVNTL
+236 AQQIVSTL

-250 VIDEVYYS
+250 VIDEVYYA
-258 DSIQYEID
+258 DTIQYEVD

-283 TLDQIIILASM
+283 TLDEIIILASM
-294 IEKEAGKTDD
+294 IEKEAASTED
-304 YARVSAVFTNRLNA
+304 YGRVSAVFTNRMNA

-328 TYLLGVN
+328 TYLLGID
-335 KLALTQEETSAVNNY
+335 KLALSNEETSAVNNY

-368 AAMQAA
+368 AAMEAA
-374 LYPDTQ
+374 LYPDVE
-380 YIEEG
+380 YVDEG

-400 FAKTLEEHQAN
+400 FARTLEEHEAN
-411 VAQYRPLWEEYDR
+411 VAKYRPLWEEYDR
-424 QTAAQAD
+424 QRAQQQQQSANDTTAQ
-431 GRGDRR
+431 
-437 GCPLQLGAFVL
+437 Q

>member
-283 TLDQIIILASM
+283 TLDEIIILASM
-294 IEKEAGKTDD
+294 IEKEAASTED
-304 YARVSAVFTNRLNA
+304 YGRVSAVFTNRMNA

-328 TYLLGVN
+328 TYLLGVD
-335 KLALTQEETSAVNNY
+335 KLALSDEETSAVNNY

-355 DGLPIGP
+355 DGLPVGP

-368 AAMQAA
+368 AAMEAA
-374 LYPDTQ
+374 LYPDVE
-380 YIEEG
+380 YVDEG

-400 FAKTLEEHQAN
+400 FAKTLEEHEAN

-424 QTAAQAD
+424 QRAQQQSASD
-431 GRGDRR
+431 TSA
-437 GCPLQLGAFVL
+437 Q